1 MEFETGRMRYIFRD
15 YLSSYGILKILWQDD
30 RHCSKKHARIFT
42 SSYIRAHQTLKILYR
57 FFSAVSK

>member
-1 MEFETGRMRYIFRD
+1 MRYIFRD